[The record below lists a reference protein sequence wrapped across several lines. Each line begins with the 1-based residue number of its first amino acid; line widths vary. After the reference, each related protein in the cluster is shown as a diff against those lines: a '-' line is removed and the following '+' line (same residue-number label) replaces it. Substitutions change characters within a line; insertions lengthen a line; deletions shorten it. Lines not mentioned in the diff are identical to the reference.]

1 MGLKKTCRKLMKLGK
16 KAARKGSGERVEAL
30 LQNAI
35 VALRAELE
43 KRGAAKKEDD
53 GLFLG
58 CLLSTK
64 HRDEAEDEDGIT
76 PCVRSQLQG
85 AGSGG

>member
-43 KRGAAKKEDD
+43 KRGAAKKE
-53 GLFLG
+53 GP
-58 CLLSTK
+58 K
-64 HRDEAEDEDGIT
+64 PKKEPARAPAKAKKARPPEASLRT
-76 PCVRSQLQG
+76 VPS
-85 AGSGG
+85 